1 MTIHPAFT
9 DRVTYPRGKP
19 VNLSKLF
26 EFSIDGESFA
36 VVKLECDAEA
46 PHAELA
52 RFTVQG
58 GIYSVV
64 SDARDVRQASARSPA
79 PCAAQVLTG
88 RELQI
93 AMLVADGLINK
104 EIADRLRIS
113 EWTVCT
119 HVRRIYSKLGVSTRG
134 AMVSRTA
141 ALRASK

>member
-1 MTIHPAFT
+1 MTNHVPSA
-9 DRVTYPRGKP
+9 DRVAYAQGKH

-26 EFSIDGESFA
+26 EFSISGESLA
-36 VVKLECDAEA
+36 VIKLEVDAE
-46 PHAELA
+46 PPCAELA
-52 RFTVQG
+52 RFTVRG
-58 GIYSVV
+58 RVYSVI
-64 SDARDVRQASARSPA
+64 SDAEERAPA

-93 AMLVADGLINK
+93 AMLVADGLVNK

-134 AMVSRTA
+134 AMVSRTV
-141 ALRASK
+141 ALRCSK

>member
-1 MTIHPAFT
+1 MTNSPPFAN
-9 DRVTYPRGKP
+9 RVAYGRGQS

-26 EFSIDGESFA
+26 EFSISGESFA
-36 VVKLECDAEA
+36 VVKLERDDEA
-46 PHAELA
+46 PRAELA

-58 GIYSVV
+58 GVYSVV
-64 SDARDVRQASARSPA
+64 SDGEARSPE

-93 AMLVADGLINK
+93 AMLVADGLVNK
-104 EIADRLRIS
+104 EIADRLHIS

-141 ALRASK
+141 ALRGPR